1 MTLQHSDQL
10 ELKEGEGTADKNAQD
25 SGKFFNFASRK
36 KKFATRG
43 RNFKNRLH
51 LFGRCVISVRSA
63 AAAAAGW
70 TNED

>member
-10 ELKEGEGTADKNAQD
+10 ELKKGEGTADKNAQD
-25 SGKFFNFASRK
+25 SGRFKFCISQK
-36 KKFATRG
+36 KIATRG